1 MRHIQI
7 TSKCQKSSD
16 LDNSRNILYISL
28 KFTDN
33 IDYIDLLY
41 NTNIQANSAIFNG
54 AINKS
59 RFCHINY
66 LYGK

>member
-16 LDNSRNILYISL
+16 FNNSRNILYISL
-28 KFTDN
+28 KLTDN

-54 AINKS
+54 AAKKS
-59 RFCHINY
+59 RFCHTNY